1 MPKGKKI
8 VIREINLK
16 KAVVTKAI
24 WFGLIGLAL
33 GIFAALGVVAIPFV
47 GIYGAIGLIIITPV
61 LAAVAAAI
69 CTAICVAA
77 LNYALKISG
86 GFEIQAEY

>member
-1 MPKGKKI
+1 MAKGKKI

-24 WFGLIGLAL
+24 CFGLLGLVL
-33 GIFAALGVVAIPFV
+33 GIFAALGVVAIPIV
-47 GIYGAIGLIIITPV
+47 GLYGAIGLIILTPV

-69 CTAICVAA
+69 GTTICVAA
-77 LNYALKISG
+77 LNYALKMSD